1 MSRPTFDTNAAQV
14 YRTSVEMEAVDRR
27 SEEDIQQQ
35 QPQNG
40 DEESDPENLKGAEE
54 NKKSIASYIR
64 YNAFGTAMGFFV
76 NGYMYDIS
84 TYIVSVYTDVFP
96 SFRHDVFLQ
105 TAIGVSMLYGVM
117 FGLLLFG
124 FIADYFGRKKGL
136 IMCSCLV
143 LLGNIIGVASH
154 GTSVV
159 GGIWMMNIGLGVAG
173 LGMGGEYTCNVPN
186 AMEDSEG
193 VNIKTR
199 GRRTS
204 MLVMCM
210 EVIGNYMPFVVQII
224 IIAAACRNAYLGAAS
239 HCHYEIV
246 KRVSFAVATIPVICV
261 LIYRTRMRDSE
272 MFSKD
277 KQRGKSRYDAID
289 LYIVCRHF
297 AFRSVGAVLN
307 WFLVDYIN
315 YSMGTFGVI
324 ILQSVI
330 GVSLLKSL
338 WITLAEGGAYL
349 IWLPFVAAFVVDRL
363 GRRKTEVFGWAFLAS
378 AQLINAGAFW
388 PLKRHPV
395 GWIFWS
401 TFVFG
406 FQYFVFVPVYLIP
419 AEAFPTKIRATMYGV
434 SSSFGKCG
442 GIVGTTIF
450 PHMWVNFSGS
460 AHAETL
466 PALRLTMW
474 FYAGLEYLALLLA
487 FFFVPEYSQ
496 KSLVKEDQRF
506 YELRR
511 RYAARFAKR
520 LNVTDEDLQE
530 DSLNLTFFQ
539 ILKYR
544 ITSSSKEQFH
554 RHLKNYAATLCR
566 ENGIRSRRRIDYV
579 AQLPTDYNDL
589 TLFSRILRKIRMG
602 SEQCAI
608 YEKNSEEMGYY
619 DPSVEEAELEDRKE
633 EWKEDDSEM
642 QQNWSNTTAEAIV
655 HSYEDNKV

>member
-1 MSRPTFDTNAAQV
+1 
-14 YRTSVEMEAVDRR
+14 
-27 SEEDIQQQ
+27 
-35 QPQNG
+35 
-40 DEESDPENLKGAEE
+40 
-54 NKKSIASYIR
+54 
-64 YNAFGTAMGFFV
+64 
-76 NGYMYDIS
+76 
-84 TYIVSVYTDVFP
+84 
-96 SFRHDVFLQ
+96 
-105 TAIGVSMLYGVM
+105 
-117 FGLLLFG
+117 
-124 FIADYFGRKKGL
+124 
-136 IMCSCLV
+136 
-143 LLGNIIGVASH
+143 
-154 GTSVV
+154 
-159 GGIWMMNIGLGVAG
+159 
-173 LGMGGEYTCNVPN
+173 
-186 AMEDSEG
+186 
-193 VNIKTR
+193 
-199 GRRTS
+199 

-239 HCHYEIV
+239 NCHYEIV
-246 KRVSFAVATIPVICV
+246 KRVSFAVATIPVIAV

-272 MFSKD
+272 MFARD

-289 LYIVCRHF
+289 LYIVIRHF

-349 IWLPFVAAFVVDRL
+349 IWLPFLAAFVVDRL
-363 GRRKTEVFGWAFLAS
+363 GRRKTEVFGWACLS
-378 AQLINAGAFW
+378 TAQLINAGAFW

-474 FYAGLEYLALLLA
+474 FYAGLEYLALILA

-520 LNVTDEDLQE
+520 MNVTDENLQE
-530 DSLNLTFFQ
+530 ESMNYTLLQ
-539 ILKYR
+539 IIRYR
-544 ITSSSKEQFH
+544 IRSSSKEQFH
-554 RHLKNYAATLCR
+554 GQLKNYAATLCVS
-566 ENGIRSRRRIDYV
+566 NGIRSVKRIDYV
-579 AQLPTDYNDL
+579 AQLPIDYNDL
-589 TLFSRILRKIRMG
+589 TLFSHLVRRIRMG
-602 SEQCAI
+602 KEQCEI
-608 YEKNSEEMGYY
+608 FEKNSEEMGYY
-619 DPSVEEAELEDRKE
+619 DPSVEEAEFEQEKGEAEDYNASSWDANAILSE
-633 EWKEDDSEM
+633 ENDK
-642 QQNWSNTTAEAIV
+642 
-655 HSYEDNKV
+655 K

>member
-1 MSRPTFDTNAAQV
+1 MSRPTFDTNAAEV
-14 YRTSVEMEAVDRR
+14 YRTSVEMEAIERR
-27 SEEDIQQQ
+27 SEEEVQQQ
-35 QPQNG
+35 DGQGN
-40 DEESDPENLKGAEE
+40 DPESLKATVEE
-54 NKKSIASYIR
+54 EKKKSIASYIR

-210 EVIGNYMPFVVQII
+210 EVIGNYMPFVVQVI

-261 LIYRTRMRDSE
+261 LIYRTQMRDSE

-289 LYIVCRHF
+289 LYIVIRHF

-363 GRRKTEVFGWAFLAS
+363 GRRKTEVLGWACLSS

-388 PLKRHPV
+388 PLKRHPI

-450 PHMWVNFSGS
+450 PHM
-460 AHAETL
+460 
-466 PALRLTMW
+466 LTMW
-474 FYAGLEYLALLLA
+474 FYAGLEYLALILA

-520 LNVTDEDLQE
+520 LGVTDEDLRE
-530 DSLNLTFFQ
+530 ESLNYTFLQ

-554 RHLKNYAATLCR
+554 LQLKNYAATLCR
-566 ENGIRSRRRIDYV
+566 ENGLGSLRRIEYV
-579 AQLPTDYNDL
+579 AELPTDYNDL
-589 TLFSRILRKIRMG
+589 TLFSRLMRKIRMG
-602 SEQCAI
+602 KEQCAI

-619 DPSVEEAELEDRKE
+619 DPSVEEEEFENTEKQEDVGDYHSYD
-633 EWKEDDSEM
+633 WWTSD
-642 QQNWSNTTAEAIV
+642 AIV
-655 HSYEDNKV
+655 RNEDTKM

>member
-1 MSRPTFDTNAAQV
+1 MDAIERESQ
-14 YRTSVEMEAVDRR
+14 SEARQDG
-27 SEEDIQQQ
+27 SSPSDNQDGYQEDLEKPGEDSTKQ
-35 QPQNG
+35 
-40 DEESDPENLKGAEE
+40 K
-54 NKKSIASYIR
+54 IASYVR

-96 SFRHDVFLQ
+96 SFKHDVFLQ

-143 LLGNIIGVASH
+143 LLGNLIGVASH
-154 GTSVV
+154 GTDVV

-193 VNIKTR
+193 VNVKTR

-224 IIAAACRNAYLGAAS
+224 IVAAACRHAYLGKAAN
-239 HCHYEIV
+239 CHYEIV
-246 KRVSFAVATIPVICV
+246 KRVSFAVATIPVIAV

-272 MFSKD
+272 MFTKD
-277 KQRGKSRYDAID
+277 KKKGKSRYDAID
-289 LYIVCRHF
+289 VYIICRHF

-315 YSMGTFGVI
+315 YSLGTFGVI

-349 IWLPFVAAFVVDRL
+349 IWLPFAAAFVVDKL
-363 GRRKTEVFGWAFLAS
+363 GRRKTEVFGWACLAS

-388 PLKRHPV
+388 QLKEHPV
-395 GWIFWS
+395 GWIIWS

-450 PHMWVNFSGS
+450 PHMWVRFSGS

-474 FYAGLEYLALLLA
+474 FYAGLEYLALILA

-511 RYAARFAKR
+511 RYAARFATKVG
-520 LNVTDEDLQE
+520 VTDDELAEESHNLSFLQV
-530 DSLNLTFFQ
+530 LQ
-539 ILKYR
+539 YR
-544 ITSSSKEQFH
+544 IKASSKEEFH
-554 RHLKNYAATLCR
+554 SCLKNYTASLCR
-566 ENGIRSRRRIDYV
+566 ENGLKTRSRIDLV

-589 TLFSRILRKIRMG
+589 TLFSHLMRRIRMG
-602 SEQCAI
+602 KEGCAQF
-608 YEKNSEEMGYY
+608 EKNSEEMGYY
-619 DPSVEEAELEDRKE
+619 DPSIEEE
-633 EWKEDDSEM
+633 EYHENDKGNEHFGEW
-642 QQNWSNTTAEAIV
+642 NTAESMIGC
-655 HSYEDNKV
+655 DIGKVINFN